1 MVLGLEKVYK
11 LQWTIDVHC
20 EHELKPTQEFP
31 SSLFFNTIRR
41 KNYLKHFPSNNLL
54 SLREEKRNLIRLL
67 AGKNTPTSS
76 RGLNYA
82 SNWLID
88 FPQYLKN
95 WTACLKCCQ
104 IYSLYVSFVLWRSG
118 ADLSLWNI
126 FHGISIPC
134 DQRDKSSPQIIWKSS
149 SSRESCMLKTKDIV
163 HANRR
168 EWETTDLL
176 L

>member
-1 MVLGLEKVYK
+1 MVE
-11 LQWTIDVHC
+11 IDNCTSVRPPHRESNKSLSDSHSIAC
-20 EHELKPTQEFP
+20 RVTQHELKPTQEFP

-76 RGLNYA
+76 GGLNYT

-118 ADLSLWNI
+118 LT
-126 FHGISIPC
+126 FHSET
-134 DQRDKSSPQIIWKSS
+134 SSTVSPFHVIK
-149 SSRESCMLKTKDIV
+149 
-163 HANRR
+163 
-168 EWETTDLL
+168 ETNHLYN
-176 L
+176 